1 MNNEQIR
8 QIFDVIAGQISVTAL
23 NELAEKKQELQ
34 TANQQYGLSAQVEA
48 NSQYIQASKRIFS
61 DLNGYYVK
69 TISERIEK
77 ALK

>member
-8 QIFDVIAGQISVTAL
+8 QIFDTIAGQIPATAL
-23 NELAEKKQELQ
+23 SELAEKKQDILI
-34 TANQQYGLSAQVEA
+34 ANQQYGLSAQVEA
-48 NSQYIQASKRIFS
+48 TSQYIQASKRIFS

-77 ALK
+77 VLK